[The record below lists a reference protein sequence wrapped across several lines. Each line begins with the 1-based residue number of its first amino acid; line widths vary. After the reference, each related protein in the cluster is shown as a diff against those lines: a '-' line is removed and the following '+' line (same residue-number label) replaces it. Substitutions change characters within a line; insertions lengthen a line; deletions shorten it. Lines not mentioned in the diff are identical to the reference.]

1 METFTK
7 TFRNIRNEHKY
18 LEVKRTSD
26 RHYLWRQRMTWD
38 NGVSNPVGTPRG
50 GFRRQSKA
58 TIDEVLEDYVEIGD
72 GHD

>member
-18 LEVKRTSD
+18 LEVKRTND
-26 RHYLWRQRMTWD
+26 RHYLRRQRMTWD
-38 NGVSNPVGTPRG
+38 NGVSNPVGTPMG

-58 TIDEVLEDYVEIGD
+58 TIAEVLDDYVEIGG

>member
-1 METFTK
+1 MEINVY
-7 TFRNIRNEHKY
+7 RNIRNEHKY

-38 NGVSNPVGTPRG
+38 NGVSNLVGTPSG

-58 TIDEVLEDYVEIGD
+58 TIAEVLEDYKEVL
-72 GHD
+72 